1 MSMGTTDKSPGHE
14 VLAAAGNFIT
24 IFLGS
29 VIVGS
34 MTALIAAFIVK
45 RQATYVGE
53 PPAKVDEW
61 IIVGKGDEDEQ
72 KTLR

>member
-1 MSMGTTDKSPGHE
+1 MSMGTTDKSPVHE
-14 VLAAAGNFIT
+14 VFSAAGKFCI

-29 VIVGS
+29 VIIGA

-45 RQATYVGE
+45 RQATYV
-53 PPAKVDEW
+53 PAPSAKVDEW
-61 IIVGKGDEDEQ
+61 IIVGDDGEDDK